1 MLRPGRYK
9 AEHDGDIF
17 HAYRYI
23 MEVKETE
30 KSYIFKMVETSNR
43 YASDQ
48 IETMFNGRSKV
59 VLRKDKPCRHAMIMI
74 LQSIHIRP
82 VCHFIFSWRRV
93 SALLFSFVNVVRRL
107 ANRCFILK

>member
-23 MEVKETE
+23 MEVKDTE

-59 VLRKDKPCRHAMIMI
+59 VLRKDKPCRHAM
-74 LQSIHIRP
+74 
-82 VCHFIFSWRRV
+82 RV
-93 SALLFSFVNVVRRL
+93 WSDHDFTIYPYQAGVPFYFQLEEG
-107 ANRCFILK
+107 

>member
-48 IETMFNGRSKV
+48 IETMFNGR
-59 VLRKDKPCRHAMIMI
+59 
-74 LQSIHIRP
+74 
-82 VCHFIFSWRRV
+82 
-93 SALLFSFVNVVRRL
+93 
-107 ANRCFILK
+107 

>member
-30 KSYIFKMVETSNR
+30 KLHFQDGGDVQSVRQRSN
-43 YASDQ
+43 
-48 IETMFNGRSKV
+48 
-59 VLRKDKPCRHAMIMI
+59 
-74 LQSIHIRP
+74 
-82 VCHFIFSWRRV
+82 
-93 SALLFSFVNVVRRL
+93 
-107 ANRCFILK
+107 